1 MKTQNTLENKAKF
14 FAQYFGQ
21 EIAEIT
27 KGNYTHKIG
36 SIELINSTV
45 LSLVTSERILKI
57 KYKLK
62 LKPLSKIS
70 DEDAIE
76 VAKIVSPSLFLS
88 LGDDNK
94 HYLEKYNSDW
104 ITVKHDRK
112 ITSVDI
118 DLDGYVFEYH
128 EDENYTR
135 PAKSYAGTDFLRS
148 KGYALPYMDLSIN
161 DLIEY
166 GWIKLE

>member
-27 KGNYTHKIG
+27 KGSYTKKLG
-36 SIELINSTV
+36 SIKVIDYDILKSV
-45 LSLVTSERILKI
+45 GLERMLKI
-57 KYKLK
+57 KYSLK

-76 VAKIVSPSLFLS
+76 VARILHGEEGDFKIVYNADSL
-88 LGDDNK
+88 
-94 HYLEKYNSDW
+94 
-104 ITVKHDRK
+104 
-112 ITSVDI
+112 TSVSAFGRPCYAETIDI
-118 DLDGYVFEYH
+118 FWIGDLRYETADSIKILNAYDY
-128 EDENYTR
+128 
-135 PAKSYAGTDFLRS
+135 LRS
-148 KGYALPYMDLSIN
+148 KGYAIPWLDLSVK

-166 GWIKLE
+166 GWIKLEE

>member
-62 LKPLSKIS
+62 LKPISKIS
-70 DEDAIE
+70 DEDA
-76 VAKIVSPSLFLS
+76 
-88 LGDDNK
+88 LGV
-94 HYLEKYNSDW
+94 YNSCKQDW
-104 ITVKHDRK
+104 LLYSFRSDKPK
-112 ITSVDI
+112 IDKGRCIAKDVDNGGTYWFPGMLISV
-118 DLDGYVFEYH
+118 V
-128 EDENYTR
+128 
-135 PAKSYAGTDFLRS
+135 DFLRS
-148 KGYALPYMDLSIN
+148 KGYALPWMDLSVE

-166 GWIKLE
+166 GWIKLEE